1 VSAGFLI
8 LVIVLF
14 GLGWLLVI
22 RPQKRKQLVQQE
34 LLDSVEVGMEI
45 LTAGGLYA
53 TVVEADE
60 DELTVELAPGIQVL
74 LDRRAV
80 AAVMPPA
87 EPEEAQEPEQV
98 TAGGQPNGEN
108 RS

>member
-1 VSAGFLI
+1 MSPGFLI
-8 LVIVLF
+8 LVILLF
-14 GLGWLLVI
+14 GVGWMLII
-22 RPQKRKQLVQQE
+22 RPQKRKQLVQKE
-34 LLDSVEVGMEI
+34 LLDSVVVGMEI

-60 DELTVELAPGIQVL
+60 DELTVEIAPGILVL

-87 EPEEAQEPEQV
+87 EPEEEQEREQV
-98 TAGGQPNGEN
+98 TAGSQSPGEN
-108 RS
+108 PS